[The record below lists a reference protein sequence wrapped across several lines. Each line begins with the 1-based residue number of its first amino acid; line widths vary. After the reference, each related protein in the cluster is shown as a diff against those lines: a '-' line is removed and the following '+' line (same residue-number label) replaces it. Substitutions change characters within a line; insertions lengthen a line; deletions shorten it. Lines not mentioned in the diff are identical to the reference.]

1 MWEAVRGFQD
11 PRRLPSARA
20 NCAIPSHMVFE
31 TCMSIWLQL
40 ALLSRRA
47 FEEAPGVELGP
58 VNCGPDANDLE
69 FTAAVVGLGAKL
81 AKADGLVTTDEVA
94 AFSRVFRSAPGDEP
108 AMRRVFDIARQTV
121 RGYEAYAR
129 RIGKRYRDRPCLL
142 EGVLDGLF
150 QIAGSDGAI
159 TGDELAY
166 LRSVSDLFEFS
177 EDRFRRIK
185 ASHLGQDADDPYAV
199 LGVRND
205 ASFDDIRAAY
215 RRLMLDHH
223 PDTLAAAKSAPRA
236 YEPVAHDKAAAITT
250 AYARIRADRGFIMRT
265 D

>member
-1 MWEAVRGFQD
+1 MWSYS
-11 PRRLPSARA
+11 L
-20 NCAIPSHMVFE
+20 
-31 TCMSIWLQL
+31 CMSIWSQL
-40 ALLSRRA
+40 SSLSRRA
-47 FEEAPGVELGP
+47 FEDDAAPGTDVGAAL
-58 VNCGPDANDLE
+58 CGPDANDLE

-81 AKADGLVTTDEVA
+81 AKADGLVTIDEVA
-94 AFSRVFRSAPGDEP
+94 AFSRVFRSTPGDEP

-121 RGYEAYAR
+121 LGYESYAR

-166 LRSVSDLFEFS
+166 LNSVSDLFEFS
-177 EDRFRRIK
+177 EDTFRRIK
-185 ASHLGQDADDPYAV
+185 ASHLGQDDDDPYAV

-205 ASFDDIRAAY
+205 APFEEIRAVY
-215 RRLMLDHH
+215 RRLMLQNH
-223 PDTLAAAKSAPRA
+223 PDTVTGAKSAPRE
-236 YEPVAHDKAAAITT
+236 YEPVAHEKSAAITT
-250 AYARIRADRGFIMRT
+250 AYARIRADRGFLTRA

>member
-1 MWEAVRGFQD
+1 
-11 PRRLPSARA
+11 
-20 NCAIPSHMVFE
+20 
-31 TCMSIWLQL
+31 MSIWSQL
-40 ALLSRRA
+40 SSLSRRA
-47 FEEAPGVELGP
+47 FEDDAAPGTEVGAP
-58 VNCGPDANDLE
+58 NCGPDPNDLE

-81 AKADGLVTTDEVA
+81 AKADGLVTIDEVA

-108 AMRRVFDIARQTV
+108 AMRRVFDVARQTV
-121 RGYEAYAR
+121 LGYESYAR

-150 QIAGSDGAI
+150 QIAASDGAI

-166 LRSVSDLFEFS
+166 LKSVSDRFEFS
-177 EDRFRRIK
+177 DDTFRRIK

-205 ASFDDIRAAY
+205 APFEEIRAAY
-215 RRLMLDHH
+215 RRLMLENH
-223 PDTLAAAKSAPRA
+223 PDTVTAAKSAPRE
-236 YEPVAHDKAAAITT
+236 YEPVAHEKSAAITT
-250 AYARIRADRGFIMRT
+250 AYARIRADRGFLTRA